1 MWSTD
6 DPNVLRAVF
15 KDDTTALDGL
25 KHDVFKNKGELDAEI
40 STLVFEYL
48 MKHGVKTHFSV
59 FPKTNNWS
67 RRSR

>member
-1 MWSTD
+1 MAELLYSGKTKDMWSTD

-40 STLVFEYL
+40 STLVFE
-48 MKHGVKTHFSV
+48 
-59 FPKTNNWS
+59 
-67 RRSR
+67 